1 MKKNILFQEPYK
13 SNKVK
18 KYVNQSLN
26 SNYYTADYF
35 ENKCKDLLKNKF
47 GLKNTFITH
56 SATGALEMAALLTKE
71 NKKQKVYLPSYTFSS
86 TANAFLRAGYDI
98 EFLDINPDDLMINL
112 DRVIKNAKNN
122 ILVPVHYGGYSVD
135 MSGYKDFKKNGTII
149 EDAAQGI
156 GTTWD
161 NKQVGLFGSLSAISF
176 HHTKNIQ
183 GGYAG
188 LLTVNDSKYIEK
200 AKFIYERGTDRSK
213 VISGIKNKYEWVE
226 IGSSFQV
233 PDILSAIIYAQL
245 EDYDQIIRKRKKI
258 HNFYSSYFS
267 KEELKNTLN
276 VQKGSSLST
285 TNYHAFILIF
295 KNNTIAKKFIEFT
308 KNEGVNCY
316 IGYVPLHNSKKGK
329 DLKLNSR
336 LEITEKLSNR
346 IVRLPIHTNIQNED
360 IKYIENTFNKF
371 FKRMLNISI

>member
-86 TANAFLRAGYDI
+86 TANAFLRAGYEI

-112 DRVIKNAKNN
+112 NKVIKNVKNN

-245 EDYDQIIRKRKKI
+245 EDYDQIIKRRKKI

>member
-1 MKKNILFQEPYK
+1 MKKNIPFQEPYK
-13 SNKVK
+13 SSKVK

-26 SNYYTADYF
+26 SNYYSANYF
-35 ENKCKDLLKNKF
+35 ENKCKELLKAKF
-47 GLKNTFITH
+47 GLDNTFVTH
-56 SATGALEMAALLTKE
+56 SATGALEMTALLVKEKE
-71 NKKQKVYLPSYTFSS
+71 NKKVYLPSYTFSS
-86 TANAFLRAGYDI
+86 TANAFLRAGYNI
-98 EFLDINPDDLMINL
+98 EFLDIKENDLMINL
-112 DRVIKNAKNN
+112 SQSAKKAEKN
-122 ILVPVHYGGYSVD
+122 ILVPVHYGGYSAD
-135 MSGYKDFKKNGTII
+135 MSGYKDFKQNGILI

-183 GGYAG
+183 GGFAG
-188 LLTVNDSKYIEK
+188 LLVVNDSKYIER

-245 EDYDQIIRKRKKI
+245 EDYDLVIKKRQKV
-258 HNFYSSYFS
+258 HDFYSSYFS
-267 KEELKNTLN
+267 NVETKNILTT
-276 VQKGSSLST
+276 QQGSPESS
-285 TNYHAFILIF
+285 TNYHAFIVIF
-295 KNNTIAKKFIEFT
+295 KNNSIAKKFIEFT

-329 DLKLNSR
+329 DLKLDSS
-336 LEITEKLSNR
+336 LHVTEKLSKR
-346 IVRLPIHTNIQNED
+346 IVRLPIHSNITNED
-360 IKYIENTFNKF
+360 IKHIEKTFNKF
-371 FKRMLNISI
+371 FKKILNISI